1 MRFDLNWW
9 NVSVFCIIPI
19 ISVVIVFFVKRKILW
34 TAPLISSVLS
44 VVISIIAMP
53 SMLSNREHRAMFFGI
68 SMPIQLV
75 IVIIL
80 TAIAYLAAYIIKCKK
95 QKRNKNAV

>member
-1 MRFDLNWW
+1 MGVDWNWW
-9 NVSVFCIIPI
+9 NASLFCIIPI
-19 ISVVIVFFVKRKILW
+19 LSVVIVFFIKRKFLW
-34 TAPLISSVLS
+34 IAPLISTVLS

-68 SMPIQLV
+68 AIPIQLV

-80 TAIAYLAAYIIKCKK
+80 TVIAYLVAYILKRRKK
-95 QKRNKNAV
+95 

>member
-1 MRFDLNWW
+1 MGVDWNWW
-9 NVSVFCIIPI
+9 NASLFCIIPI
-19 ISVVIVFFVKRKILW
+19 LSVVIIFFIKRKFLW
-34 TAPLISSVLS
+34 IAPLISTVLS

-68 SMPIQLV
+68 AIPIQLV

-80 TAIAYLAAYIIKCKK
+80 TVIGYLVAYILKRRKK
-95 QKRNKNAV
+95 

>member
-9 NVSVFCIIPI
+9 NASVFFIIPI
-19 ISVVIVFFVKRKILW
+19 LSVVIVFFIKRKFLW
-34 TAPLISSVLS
+34 IAPLISTVLS

-53 SMLSNREHRAMFFGI
+53 SLLGNREHRAMFFGI
-68 SMPIQLV
+68 VIPIQLV

-80 TAIAYLAAYIIKCKK
+80 TVVAYLVAYILKRRK
-95 QKRNKNAV
+95 QRLQ

>member
-1 MRFDLNWW
+1 MGVDWNWW
-9 NVSVFCIIPI
+9 NASLFCIIPI
-19 ISVVIVFFVKRKILW
+19 LSVVIVFFIKRKFLW
-34 TAPLISSVLS
+34 IAPLISTVLS

-68 SMPIQLV
+68 AIPIQLV

-80 TAIAYLAAYIIKCKK
+80 TVIGYLVAYILKRRKK
-95 QKRNKNAV
+95 